1 MNQNTHNAITHE
13 DEIDLRELWQTL
25 VNYKKLIVAIT
36 LSITLLA
43 TIYAFIKTPLFEAK
57 AVIEIGSSG
66 TTLLED
72 PFTLV
77 KRIEIKY
84 IANSDNNITET
95 LQKVMA
101 IKGTKNLIELSVLA
115 LSNQQAENYLTKI
128 VEDVKQRHHELLQ
141 SSLTQ
146 LKTKIAN
153 LEEQKAELIQEKQ
166 DLITYITKKSE
177 NIDKIIKENPSLAA
191 IYTIEINNK
200 SSELADIKN
209 KIYGLNSQLSDLYF
223 AISENNIK
231 PTRIVDAITTDDSPI
246 KPKKKLIIAV
256 AFISGLIMSIFLAFI
271 ISFVQ
276 KQKNAL

>member
-25 VNYKKLIVAIT
+25 VNYKKLIVVVT
-36 LSITLLA
+36 LGITLLV
-43 TIYAFIKTPLFEAK
+43 TIYAFVKTPSFEAK

-72 PFTLV
+72 PLTLV
-77 KRIEIKY
+77 KRVEIKY
-84 IANSDNNITET
+84 IANSDMNTTDE
-95 LQKVMA
+95 LQKVA
-101 IKGTKNLIELSVLA
+101 VIKGTKNLVDISVIA
-115 LSNQQAENYLTKI
+115 LSPTQAEHYI
-128 VEDVKQRHHELLQ
+128 VQIIEDIKQRHYELIQ
-141 SSLTQ
+141 VYLTQ

-153 LEEQKAELIQEKQ
+153 LEEQKTELIEEKQ
-166 DLITYITKKSE
+166 ALMAYITKKSE
-177 NIDKIIKENPSLAA
+177 NIDKIIKDNPSVAA

-231 PTRIVDAITTDDSPI
+231 PTKVVDAIMTNDSPI
-246 KPKKKLIIAV
+246 KPKKKLMIMV
-256 AFISGLIMSIFLAFI
+256 AFVTSLILSIFIVFI

-276 KQKNAL
+276 KQKNG